1 MLTISPFLFDNQN
14 RNIDLANMET
24 TIQVNTTNNKKRLTK
39 KYLVKQGFS
48 EVSNFA
54 IGHYVMYKQ
63 TKKYSITITTLKAL
77 GVNKQGFHILAETE
91 YPKQKW
97 KNSEVNTIIETI
109 EEFEMICNLLQINI
123 TLKNTFKL

>member
-1 MLTISPFLFDNQN
+1 
-14 RNIDLANMET
+14 MET
-24 TIQVNTTNNKKRLTK
+24 TIKENTTNNKKRLTK
-39 KYLVKQGFS
+39 KYLVKQGFA

-109 EEFEMICNLLQINI
+109 EEFETICNLLQINI
-123 TLKNTFKL
+123 TLKNVCAL

>member
-1 MLTISPFLFDNQN
+1 
-14 RNIDLANMET
+14 MET
-24 TIQVNTTNNKKRLTK
+24 TIQVNTTNNTKRLTK